1 MVGPQGL
8 EQALGAGGRFQ
19 GEIKLLPSGEGRER
33 SLLRRLVM
41 QTQRRGGQ
49 LMQIEDPPNPTMID
63 GERIT
68 GLDNP
73 REFPSGEGVRESEP
87 HDLVLHMKW
96 DTHVERRR
104 AARMGQSPVIEEADK
119 ARALKALQISPQ
131 LVVGDT
137 RRLALLGEGGL
148 ALENRAQPVIAG

>member
-19 GEIKLLPSGEGRER
+19 GEIKLRPSGEGRER

-41 QTQRRGGQ
+41 QTQHRGGQ
-49 LMQIEDPPNPTMID
+49 LMQSEDPPNPTMID
-63 GERIT
+63 REFVT

-73 REFPSGEGVRESEP
+73 REFPSGEGVRERES
-87 HDLVLHMKW
+87 HDLVLHMEW
-96 DTHVERRR
+96 YARVERGRTVS
-104 AARMGQSPVIEEADK
+104 MGEGPVIQEADET
-119 ARALKALQISPQ
+119 RALKALQIPPQ

-137 RRLALLGEGGL
+137 GRLALLGEGGL
-148 ALENRAQPVIAG
+148 PLENGAQPIIAR

>member
-41 QTQRRGGQ
+41 QTQHRGGQ
-49 LMQIEDPPNPTMID
+49 LMQIEDPSNPTMINR
-63 GERIT
+63 EFVT

-87 HDLVLHMKW
+87 HDLVLHMEW
-96 DTHVERRR
+96 YARVERGR
-104 AARMGQSPVIEEADK
+104 AAGMGEGPVIQKADET
-119 ARALKALQISPQ
+119 RALKALQIPPQ
-131 LVVGDT
+131 LVVGDPG
-137 RRLALLGEGGL
+137 RLALLGEGGL
-148 ALENRAQPVIAG
+148 PLENGAQPLIAR